1 MTLHEGYEMFE
12 YEIQQIRSAE
22 MIRDAD
28 NYRMA
33 SEALRGRRAA
43 RRRTARAE
51 HHDSEGQVNSRRQR
65 RLRFTR
71 AA

>member
-33 SEALRGRRAA
+33 RDAARGRRAA
-43 RRRTARAE
+43 RRLAARTER
-51 HHDSEGQVNSRRQR
+51 HDSEGQVNGRRQR
-65 RLRFTR
+65 GLRFTR